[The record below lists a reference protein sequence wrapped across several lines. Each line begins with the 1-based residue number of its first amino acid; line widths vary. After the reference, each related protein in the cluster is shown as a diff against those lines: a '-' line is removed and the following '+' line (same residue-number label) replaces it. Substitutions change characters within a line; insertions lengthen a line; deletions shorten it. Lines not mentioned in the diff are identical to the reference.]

1 MKIEAAQTALARR
14 YDAVIVGAGVSGAI
28 LAKRLAEHGRR
39 VLLLEAGTGSG
50 LNFTHYTQ
58 FLETFYQASIKI
70 PQAPYPNN
78 PNAPQPTELQ
88 TTITGPGDPAADG
101 YFVQRGPHP
110 YRSSYTRYTGGTT
123 LHWLGTSL
131 RMLPDDFRMRSLYNV
146 AQDWPLQYETFSR
159 YYEEAEREIGVAA
172 NVEEQ
177 AYHGQFFPHG
187 YVYPM
192 HGLPQSVVDQ
202 AMAASLRG
210 HTYEVNGDLHP
221 LDVTSTPAARNGVP
235 NQAYDGGKGYR
246 PVGSVSSRAVGHR
259 CMGNSSC
266 VPICPIQAKY
276 NAMKTLVASPGDL
289 VTLVTQCV
297 ASELLIDPD
306 TSRITGVR
314 VQSYA
319 KPDDP
324 QHQTYVARGDVVAL
338 CAAPVENAKLLLA
351 SGAARSSGLVG
362 VGLMDHP
369 VFLSWGLLPNQVW
382 PFRGPL
388 ATSGI
393 EGLRWGSFRNRNAS
407 FRIEIGNDGWAW
419 PTGAPGADVQ
429 EFIDKDALWGRDL
442 QRALI
447 DRITRQVHL
456 SFLVEQL
463 PEPGN
468 TVTIDNRYRDVLGN
482 HRPVIH
488 YDISEYTRGG
498 FALASQVLERVFG
511 LCGIEDHT
519 KFFDDHPRFD
529 YGHTHFNYQGAG
541 HYMGG
546 HRMGS
551 HPKDSVV
558 NADLCSWDHSNLYLV
573 GCGSMTTSGTSN
585 PTLTAAALSCL
596 AADRID
602 TALGRH
608 PQAITGVTA

>member
-14 YDAVIVGAGVSGAI
+14 YDVVLVGAGVSGAI
-28 LAKRLAEHGRR
+28 LARRLAERGRR

-58 FLETFYQASIKI
+58 FLETFYQELIKI

-88 TTITGPGDPAADG
+88 TTLTDASAPAADG
-101 YFVQRGPHP
+101 YFVQRGPLP

-131 RMLPDDFRMRSLYNV
+131 RMLPDDFRMQSLYQV

-159 YYEEAEREIGVAA
+159 YYEEAEREIGVSA
-172 NVEEQ
+172 NVDEQ
-177 AYHGQFFPHG
+177 AYHGQFFPRG

-192 HGLPQSVVDQ
+192 HGLPPSMVDQ
-202 AMAASLRG
+202 AMAEALKG
-210 HTYEVNGDLHP
+210 HTYQIGGDVHP
-221 LDVTSTPAARNGVP
+221 LDVIGTPAGRNGVP
-235 NQAYDGGKGYR
+235 NAAYDGGNGYQ

-259 CMGNSSC
+259 CMGNTSC

-276 NAMKTLVASPGDL
+276 NAMKTLVASPGDR

-297 ASELLIDPD
+297 ANQLLIDPD
-306 TSRITGVR
+306 TGRITGVS
-314 VQSYA
+314 VQSYE
-319 KPDDP
+319 KPGDP
-324 QHQTYVARGDVVAL
+324 HCQNYVAHGDAIAL

-351 SGAARSSGLVG
+351 SNAARSSGLVG

-369 VFLSWGLLPNQVW
+369 VYLTWGLLPNQVW

-393 EGLRWGSFRNRNAS
+393 EGLRWGSFRGEHAS

-419 PTGAPGADVQ
+419 PTGAPGQDVQ
-429 EFIDKDALWGRDL
+429 DCVDAKLWGRDM
-442 QRALI
+442 QRALV

-463 PEPGN
+463 PEAGN
-468 TVTIDNRYRDVLGN
+468 KVTIDGRYRDALGN
-482 HRPVIH
+482 YRPVIH
-488 YDISEYTRGG
+488 YDISDYTRGG
-498 FALASQVLERVFG
+498 FVAASKALERIFG
-511 LCGIEDHT
+511 LCGIENHT
-519 KFFDDHPRFD
+519 KFSRDQPHFD
-529 YGHTHFNYQGAG
+529 YRGVPFNYQGAG

-551 HPKDSVV
+551 HPKHSVV
-558 NADLCSWDHSNLYLV
+558 NADLRSWDHPNLYLV

-602 TALGRH
+602 EALGRH
-608 PQAITGVTA
+608 VQAVTGVTA

>member
-28 LAKRLAEHGRR
+28 LAKRLAERGRR

-50 LNFTHYTQ
+50 LNFTHYTR
-58 FLETFYQASIKI
+58 FLETFYEASIKI
-70 PQAPYPNN
+70 PQAPYTNN

-88 TTITGPGDPAADG
+88 TTITGPGDPADDG
-101 YFVQRGPHP
+101 YFVQRGPQP

-131 RMLPDDFRMRSLYNV
+131 RMLPDDFRMHSLYNV

-202 AMAASLRG
+202 AMAASLQG
-210 HTYEVNGDLHP
+210 LTYEVDDEVHP
-221 LDVTSTPAARNGVP
+221 LDVTSTPAARNGIP
-235 NQAYDGGKGYR
+235 NQAYNGGKGYQ

-276 NAMKTLVASPGDL
+276 NAMKTLVASPGDR

-306 TSRITGVR
+306 TGRITGVR

-324 QHQTYVARGDVVAL
+324 QHETYVAQGDVVAL

-369 VFLSWGLLPNQVW
+369 IFLSWGLLPNQVW

-393 EGLRWGSFRNRNAS
+393 EGLRWGNFRNRHAS

-419 PTGAPGADVQ
+419 PTGAPGTDVQ
-429 EFIDKDALWGRDL
+429 EFIEKDKLWGRDL

-447 DRITRQVHL
+447 DRVTRQVHL

-463 PEPGN
+463 PEAGN
-468 TVTIDNRYRDVLGN
+468 NVTIDNRYRDVLGN

-488 YDISEYTRGG
+488 YDIGEYTRGG
-498 FALASQVLERVFG
+498 FVLAKNVLTRVFES
-511 LCGIEDHT
+511 CGIKDAT
-519 KFFDDHPRFD
+519 QFFDNQPQFD
-529 YGHTHFNYQGAG
+529 YDKTHFNYQGAG
-541 HYMGG
+541 HFMGG
-546 HRMGS
+546 HRMGRY
-551 HPKDSVV
+551 PNDSVV
-558 NADLCSWDHSNLYLV
+558 NSDLCTWDHRNLYLV

>member
-1 MKIEAAQTALARR
+1 MKIEAAQTALARH
-14 YDAVIVGAGVSGAI
+14 YDVVIVGAGISGAI
-28 LAKRLAEHGRR
+28 LARRLAERGRH

-58 FLETFYQASIKI
+58 FLETFYQEQIKI

-78 PNAPQPTELQ
+78 PNAPQPNELQ
-88 TTITGPGDPAADG
+88 TAIIGENEEPGDG

-159 YYEEAEREIGVAA
+159 YYEEAEREIGVSA

-202 AMAASLRG
+202 TMAESLNGR
-210 HTYEVNGDLHP
+210 TYEIDGDVHP
-221 LDVTSTPAARNGVP
+221 LGVISTPAGRNGVP
-235 NQAYDGGKGYR
+235 NAAYDGGKGYQ

-259 CMGNSSC
+259 CMGNTSC

-276 NAMKTLVASPGDL
+276 NAMKTLVASQGDL

-306 TSRITGVR
+306 TGRITGVR
-314 VQSYA
+314 VKSYA
-319 KPDDP
+319 KPGEP
-324 QHQTYVARGDVVAL
+324 EHQTYVAHGDAVAL

-351 SGAARSSGLVG
+351 SGAARTSGLVG

-369 VFLSWGLLPNQVW
+369 VFLTWGLLPRQVW

-393 EGLRWGSFRNRNAS
+393 EGLRWGRFRGRHSS

-419 PTGAPGADVQ
+419 PTGAPAQDVQ
-429 EFIDKDALWGRDL
+429 DCLDAKLWGREM
-442 QRALI
+442 QRALV
-447 DRITRQVHL
+447 DRVTRQVHL

-463 PEPGN
+463 PEAGN
-468 TVTIDNRYRDVLGN
+468 KVTLDDRYRDALGN
-482 HRPVIH
+482 YRPVIH
-488 YDISEYTRGG
+488 YNISDYTRGG
-498 FALASQVLERVFG
+498 FALASKVVERIFHH
-511 LCGIEDHT
+511 CRIANHT
-519 KFFDDHPRFD
+519 KYNDQYPHFD
-529 YGHTHFNYQGAG
+529 YGGTPFNYQGAG
-541 HYMGG
+541 HFMGG

-551 HPKDSVV
+551 HPNESVV
-558 NADLCSWDHSNLYLV
+558 NADLRSWDHKNLYLA

-602 TALGRH
+602 AALGWH
-608 PQAITGVTA
+608 AQLVTGDTA

>member
-1 MKIEAAQTALARR
+1 MKIEAAQSALARR

-28 LAKRLAEHGRR
+28 LAKRLAERGRR
-39 VLLLEAGTGSG
+39 VLVLEAGTGSG
-50 LNFTHYTQ
+50 LNFTHYNR

-70 PQAPYPNN
+70 PQAPYPDN

-88 TTITGPGDPAADG
+88 TTITGPDAPSADG
-101 YFVQRGPHP
+101 YFVQRGPQP

-131 RMLPDDFRMRSLYNV
+131 RMLPDDFRMRSLYDV

-159 YYEEAEREIGVAA
+159 YYEEAEREIGVSA
-172 NVEEQ
+172 NVDEQ

-202 AMAASLRG
+202 AMAASLKG
-210 HTYEVNGDLHP
+210 YTYNVDADVHP
-221 LDVTSTPAARNGVP
+221 LDVTSTPAARNGIP
-235 NQAYDGGKGYR
+235 NQAYEGGKGYQ
-246 PVGSVSSRAVGHR
+246 PIGSVSSRAVGHR

-276 NAMKTLVASPGDL
+276 NAMKTLVASGDL

-297 ASELLIDPD
+297 ATQLLIDSD
-306 TSRITGVR
+306 TGRITGVR

-324 QHQTYVARGDVVAL
+324 QHETYVAQGDVVAL

-351 SGAARSSGLVG
+351 SGAARNSSLVG

-369 VFLSWGLLPNQVW
+369 VYLTWGLLPNQVW

-393 EGLRWGSFRNRNAS
+393 EGLRWGNFRDRHAS

-429 EFIDKDALWGRDL
+429 EFIGKERLWGRGL

-447 DRITRQVHL
+447 DRVTRQVHL

-463 PEPGN
+463 PEAGN
-468 TVTIDNRYRDVLGN
+468 KVTIDDRYRDVMGN
-482 HRPVIH
+482 YRPVIH
-488 YDISEYTRGG
+488 YDIGDYTRGG
-498 FALASQVLERVFG
+498 FVLAKKVVKRVFE
-511 LCGIEDHT
+511 LCGIADHT
-519 KFFDDHPRFD
+519 TFFDHRPRFD
-529 YGHTHFNYQGAG
+529 YDEMHFNYQGAG

-551 HPKDSVV
+551 SPGDSVV
-558 NADLCSWDHSNLYLV
+558 NADLRSWDHNNLYLV